1 MAGESTN
8 CCGGV
13 EWIVC
18 IPDQKAV
25 GTKFSLG
32 PGTSLLSGCLTTES
46 GPLGENAGTLRD
58 ITNGDFIS
66 LTLSAENVEKCG
78 KVTLP
83 DDSCLSRYFE
93 VLHFWLMKF
102 TTQAFNSRSPTSVQA
117 KCGRVKKVY
126 VKLVSNYN
134 RRPTEKNCSALFDFL
149 CQPFVWKLDV
159 LSKCISEQDGIVAVP
174 EKPAPAAPSTIPA
187 PCAVDVPESDCEIV
201 LRQGKTLFDR
211 DLVSCNIEKELL
223 AYRLDRQLRLNSF
236 LEEKIEELSSFMSKD
251 SKGILKERKL
261 LEKKTLALETKVK
274 FLRDKIKSKTLKQGT
289 VDRKVHEKIVAGLV
303 QKSKVLTKDFNHLSL
318 QFEAGENENEL

>member
-1 MAGESTN
+1 MAGQSTN

-25 GTKFSLG
+25 GTKFSLV

-126 VKLVSNYN
+126 VKLV
-134 RRPTEKNCSALFDFL
+134 
-149 CQPFVWKLDV
+149 
-159 LSKCISEQDGIVAVP
+159 
-174 EKPAPAAPSTIPA
+174 
-187 PCAVDVPESDCEIV
+187 
-201 LRQGKTLFDR
+201 TL
-211 DLVSCNIEKELL
+211 
-223 AYRLDRQLRLNSF
+223 
-236 LEEKIEELSSFMSKD
+236 
-251 SKGILKERKL
+251 
-261 LEKKTLALETKVK
+261 
-274 FLRDKIKSKTLKQGT
+274 
-289 VDRKVHEKIVAGLV
+289 
-303 QKSKVLTKDFNHLSL
+303 
-318 QFEAGENENEL
+318 